1 MIIRNSRAVV
11 IKMIEQFESS
21 NYNDRLIKKEVHS
34 GYLNK
39 MKNRL
44 FGLLCE
50 KEKKGEWE
58 KFLDTILIELLG
70 FPDNSKGINYYMLFY
85 KISSLKYLDYV
96 YFRRTIFECMNLVDS
111 LDAQGDANGI
121 L

>member
-1 MIIRNSRAVV
+1 
-11 IKMIEQFESS
+11 MIEQYPHNSHF
-21 NYNDRLIKKEVHS
+21 IATEVYS

-58 KFLDTILIELLG
+58 KFLDTLLIELMG
-70 FPDNSKGINYYMLFY
+70 FPDESKTINYYILFY
-85 KISSLKYLDYV
+85 KVSSLKYLDYP
-96 YFRRTIFECMNLVDS
+96 YFRKTIFECMNLVDT
-111 LDAQGDANGI
+111 LEKPGDANVV

>member
-1 MIIRNSRAVV
+1 
-11 IKMIEQFESS
+11 MIEQMKSS
-21 NYNDRLIKKEVHS
+21 DYNDHLIKKEVHS

-50 KEKKGEWE
+50 REKKGEWE

-70 FPDNSKGINYYMLFY
+70 FPDSSKGINYYILFY

-111 LDAQGDANGI
+111 LDGPGDA
-121 L
+121 

>member
-1 MIIRNSRAVV
+1 MS
-11 IKMIEQFESS
+11 EQFKD
-21 NYNDRLIKKEVHS
+21 NIYNDHLVRKEVYS

-70 FPDNSKGINYYMLFY
+70 FPNSSKGINYYMLFY
-85 KISSLKYLDYV
+85 KISSLKYLDYI

-111 LDAQGDANGI
+111 LEDSGDINGV